1 MELQEHLEIEDYI
14 RETGVLDNF
23 NKNLS
28 EILDLIPD
36 SGIRFQDLI
45 INNPSDLFIIFSNDI
60 SISQKMNEYVSIL
73 DNKDMIVLSIV
84 TDVALKYEREG
95 GNDFSLFYSLINS
108 TSDENFR
115 YNFIIV
121 CISYMKYH
129 LMPEILTSDDDE

>member
-121 CISYMKYH
+121 CIFYMKYH